1 MSATYTD
8 TTDDESCVQ
17 PPSTCSKDDGSTHM
31 QETLSSSVEKG
42 DGDGD
47 QSDHSGKFS
56 TPESISS
63 DHSIEQNVT
72 KVAEIKHPQQEYSL
86 LVENH
91 NLFLDLEAQD
101 EVKSS
106 LGIPP
111 PFTAEG

>member
-1 MSATYTD
+1 
-8 TTDDESCVQ
+8 
-17 PPSTCSKDDGSTHM
+17 M

-72 KVAEIKHPQQEYSL
+72 KVAEIKHPQQEYGL
-86 LVENH
+86 
-91 NLFLDLEAQD
+91 LEAQD